1 MLAAMLPRLGSSKL
15 VSRWIALTLGASIF
29 AIFDGGWL
37 ARFAGFS
44 PSLIWHGQLWR
55 LVTWAFIERGAWNLV
70 FTCVCIYRFGG
81 DLAYRWGDRRL
92 RRFMIEVLGGAAVV
106 TTLLALVSTDAWE
119 IYRLGGWPVG
129 DALVI
134 AWARQFPEARVV
146 VFQGLLT
153 LSGRDLVIGIIAY
166 NALFALFAGPFTMS
180 LDLLV
185 CAAAYYYPP
194 ARLARP

>member
-15 VSRWIALTLGASIF
+15 VSRWIAITVAVSIF

-37 ARFAGFS
+37 ARTAGFA

-55 LVTWAFIERGAWNLV
+55 LVTWAFIERGAWGLV
-70 FTCVCIYRFGG
+70 LTCLCIYRFGG

-106 TTLLALVSTDAWE
+106 TTLLALIISDAWD
-119 IYRLGGWPVG
+119 IYRLGGWAVG

-134 AWARQFPEARVV
+134 AWARQFPGANVA
-146 VFQGLLT
+146 VFYGMLT
-153 LSGRDLVIGIIAY
+153 LRGRDLVIGIIVF
-166 NALFALFAGPFTMS
+166 NALVALFAGPFAMA
-180 LDLLV
+180 LELLV

-194 ARLARP
+194 ERLAR